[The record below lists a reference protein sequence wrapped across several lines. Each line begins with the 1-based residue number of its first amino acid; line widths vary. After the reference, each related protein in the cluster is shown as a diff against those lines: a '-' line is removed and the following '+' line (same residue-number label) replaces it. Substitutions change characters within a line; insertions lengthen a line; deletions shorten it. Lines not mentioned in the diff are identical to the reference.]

1 MSNFDCLARKKELL
15 ITNYSLQIAIE
26 MKGTFPL
33 ERFAELR
40 TPFYYYDTDLL
51 RQTLSAITTEAGK
64 HEGFMVHYAIKAN
77 ANPKILRVIRQA
89 GLGADCV
96 SGGEI
101 EACVRAGFPG
111 QKIVFAGVGK
121 SDWEINLGL
130 DYDIFCFNVESIPE
144 LEVINELAAAKGK
157 VARVAFRLN
166 PNVGAHTH
174 ANITTG
180 LAENKFGIAMR
191 DMMTVIERANEMEHI
206 KVVGLHF
213 HIGSQILDM
222 GDFQAL
228 CNRVNDLQDEL
239 ERHHIRLEHI
249 NVGGGLGV
257 DYQHPNRVPI
267 PDFKAYFSTYA
278 RQLKLRPGQTLHFE
292 LGRAVVAQMGTL
304 VTRTLYVKEGA
315 VKKFAIVDA
324 GFTDLIRPALYQAYH
339 KIENISSYEPVE
351 TYDVVGP
358 ICESTDVFAKQ
369 IDLNCCHRGD
379 LLAIRSAGA
388 YGEIMASQYNCRPL
402 PKGYTSDELL

>member
-1 MSNFDCLARKKELL
+1 MG
-15 ITNYSLQIAIE
+15 
-26 MKGTFPL
+26 KGKFPI
-33 ERFAELR
+33 ERFKDIE
-40 TPFYYYDTDLL
+40 TPFYWYDADLL
-51 RQTLSAITTEAGK
+51 RNTLESINAEATK
-64 HEGFMVHYAIKAN
+64 HEGFVVHYAIKAN
-77 ANPKILRVIRQA
+77 ANPKVLRIIRAA

-101 EACVRAGFPG
+101 EACIKAGFPSN
-111 QKIVFAGVGK
+111 KIVYAGVGK

-130 DYDIFCFNVESIPE
+130 DNDIFCFNVESIPE

-191 DMMTVIERANEMEHI
+191 DMLSVIDEASKLENV
-206 KVVGLHF
+206 KFVGLHF

-222 GDFQAL
+222 SDFEAL
-228 CNRVNDLQDEL
+228 CNRVNELQSIL
-239 ERHHIRLEHI
+239 ESHRIRVEHI

-257 DYQHPNRVPI
+257 DYEHPNRLPI
-267 PDFKAYFSTYA
+267 PDFKAYFDTYA
-278 RQLKLRPGQTLHFE
+278 KKLKLRPGQTLHFE
-292 LGRAVVAQMGTL
+292 LGRAVVAQCGSL
-304 VTRTLYVKEGA
+304 ITRTLYIKEGA
-315 VKKFAIVDA
+315 TKKFAIVDA

-339 KIENISSYEPVE
+339 KIENISSEDQKE
-351 TYDVVGP
+351 AYDVVGP

-369 IDLNCCHRGD
+369 IDLNKTRRGD

-388 YGEIMASQYNCRPL
+388 YGEIMASQYNCRKL
-402 PKGYTSDELL
+402 PKGYLSDE

>member
-1 MSNFDCLARKKELL
+1 M
-15 ITNYSLQIAIE
+15 T
-26 MKGTFPL
+26 MKGIFPL
-33 ERFAELR
+33 EKLERLQ
-40 TPFYYYDTDLL
+40 TPFYYYDAELL
-51 RQTLSAITTEAGK
+51 RQTLRAINQEASK
-64 HEGFMVHYAIKAN
+64 HEGFCVHYAIKAN
-77 ANPKILRVIRQA
+77 ANPKVLKIIREA

-101 EACVRAGFPG
+101 EASIKAGFPNK
-111 QKIVFAGVGK
+111 KIVYAGVGK

-130 DYDIFCFNVESIPE
+130 DNDIFCFNVESIPE

-180 LAENKFGIAMR
+180 LAENKFGI
-191 DMMTVIERANEMEHI
+191 DMLDMLKVIEEASRMQHV

-222 GDFQAL
+222 GDFEAL
-228 CNRVNDLQDEL
+228 CNRVNELQNEL
-239 ERHHIRLEHI
+239 ERHRIRVEHI
-249 NVGGGLGV
+249 NVGGGLGI

-267 PDFKAYFSTYA
+267 PDFKAYFDTYA
-278 RQLKLRPGQTLHFE
+278 KKLKLRDGQTLHFE
-292 LGRAVVAQMGTL
+292 LGRAVVAQCGTL
-304 VTRTLYVKEGA
+304 VTRTLYIKEGRA
-315 VKKFAIVDA
+315 KKFCIVDA

-339 KIENISSYEPVE
+339 KIENLSSEEPAE
-351 TYDVVGP
+351 AYDVVGP

-369 IDLNCCHRGD
+369 IDLNKAHRGD

-388 YGEIMASQYNCRPL
+388 YGEIMASQYNCRRL
-402 PKGYTSDELL
+402 PIGYISEEL